1 MALDDGVCVAF
12 WDRQTNVYS
21 LSETYDAHK
30 IIKGKSFQIL
40 EKQISKLQDEVL
52 NIEVSTIK
60 AIYGIKIDKDNY
72 KKYKLG

>member
-1 MALDDGVCVAF
+1 MKISCV
-12 WDRQTNVYS
+12 QKN
-21 LSETYDAHK
+21 K
-30 IIKGKSFQIL
+30 ILRTINKTDKFRAI

-60 AIYGIKIDKDNY
+60 AIYGIKVDKSDY

>member
-1 MALDDGVCVAF
+1 MRIPKITPSNRV
-12 WDRQTNVYS
+12 R
-21 LSETYDAHK
+21 K
-30 IIKGKSFQIL
+30 IIKKESFQIL

-60 AIYGIKIDKDNY
+60 AIYGIKVDKSDY